1 MEIEENIKKL
11 EKKVEKQSLA
21 MELLEFSKEQNKQL
35 ERTNKRLERTNKRLI
50 IVLIIIL
57 VLWFATIGAF
67 LYYINTTGYVE
78 TDEYSQEIKDIDSV
92 NNSKII
98 NGDEYGENNSNKKE
112 N

>member
-1 MEIEENIKKL
+1 MEIEENIEKL

-21 MELLEFSKEQNKQL
+21 MELLEYSKEQNKQL
-35 ERTNKRLERTNKRLI
+35 ERANKRLI
-50 IVLIIIL
+50 GVVIFILIL
-57 VLWFATIGAF
+57 FGCTIGAF

-98 NGDEYGENNSNKKE
+98 NGDEYGENNSKKKE

>member
-21 MELLEFSKEQNKQL
+21 MELLEFSKEQNRQL
-35 ERTNKRLERTNKRLI
+35 EKTNKRLI
-50 IVLIIIL
+50 VVLIVIL

>member
-1 MEIEENIKKL
+1 MEIEENIEKL

-21 MELLEFSKEQNKQL
+21 MELLEYSKEQNKQL
-35 ERTNKRLERTNKRLI
+35 EKTNKRLI

>member
-1 MEIEENIKKL
+1 MEIEENIEKL

-21 MELLEFSKEQNKQL
+21 MELLEYSKEQNGQL
-35 ERTNKRLERTNKRLI
+35 EKTNKRLI

>member
-1 MEIEENIKKL
+1 MEIEENIEKL

-21 MELLEFSKEQNKQL
+21 MELLEYSKEQNRQL
-35 ERTNKRLERTNKRLI
+35 EKTNKRLV

>member
-21 MELLEFSKEQNKQL
+21 MELLEFSKEQNRQL
-35 ERTNKRLERTNKRLI
+35 EKTNKRLI
-50 IVLIIIL
+50 IVLIVIL

>member
-1 MEIEENIKKL
+1 MEIEENIEKL

-21 MELLEFSKEQNKQL
+21 MELLEFSKEQNRQL
-35 ERTNKRLERTNKRLI
+35 EKTNKRLI
-50 IVLIIIL
+50 VVLIVIL